1 VTSQRAGGA
10 EYGAGD
16 RGAGERGAAT
26 VVLAELE
33 LFHSRPIAPTRRVA
47 LGRLHLPVEPPPGAG
62 GLLLAA
68 VVAAFLQR
76 VDEDFHDD
84 YMSLLTRLER
94 GERIPQP
101 QLRHRLQRDHVGL
114 TRSRHRLLRREG
126 RLRFAIQEDRG
137 APEQHCLAAAYA
149 AGQLPYTARPPVM
162 DALRLAVGWT
172 GPLDAGFVAFL
183 DGAHAA
189 LGPGSGDPL
198 AWALR
203 VLEFDI
209 TTARP
214 DRKVVVERFRH
225 LLRTA
230 HPDTGGTSDAA
241 AQRILDLTEARR
253 ILLAG

>member
-1 VTSQRAGGA
+1 
-10 EYGAGD
+10 
-16 RGAGERGAAT
+16 
-26 VVLAELE
+26 
-33 LFHSRPIAPTRRVA
+33 
-47 LGRLHLPVEPPPGAG
+47 
-62 GLLLAA
+62 
-68 VVAAFLQR
+68 
-76 VDEDFHDD
+76 
-84 YMSLLTRLER
+84 
-94 GERIPQP
+94 
-101 QLRHRLQRDHVGL
+101 
-114 TRSRHRLLRREG
+114 
-126 RLRFAIQEDRG
+126 
-137 APEQHCLAAAYA
+137 
-149 AGQLPYTARPPVM
+149 
-162 DALRLAVGWT
+162 
-172 GPLDAGFVAFL
+172 VAFL